1 MDNPLKSKTVMRTK
15 SLFFVILLLQMM
27 TMRSVYGVSY
37 TPMQLNFSKDY
48 QIRNYFSSA
57 ILLNKLDLSTHVAN
71 NDTYPRIDLAGALT
85 FSQTGQVLTISN
97 TGTTRAESYLKMGK
111 LYHYA
116 AIDMDI
122 ASQTNTSYTANAVL
136 SLYKDANNRI
146 VIVQR
151 DNDAGTKTYTLEVFK
166 NGSSVFNTVISSAG
180 IAASYTLRV
189 HVTGRYLNFF
199 RVKDGVPGFFSSVD
213 VGSYF
218 DLRDD
223 NVIKDFSVCLGAR
236 LDPSESVGFSKLE
249 QYLSSGTG
257 QADPRVLHYEDGAPI
272 IVDNKIWLA
281 MTTRGYDPIP
291 ASHQGV
297 YSYDLTT
304 HEWQLTGDMS
314 FDNGDGFKRPWH
326 ATDIFFDRR
335 DHKWKFFTTSHGDDH
350 KIYYGICNKDPRFG
364 ISEVAATVLNN
375 RIGQGEDPSV
385 IYDAAAGKWR
395 LAMCQSV
402 TGGFNTVLLESENWN
417 GPYKQIALNS
427 DISSTGIL
435 IQKVGGNYYVF
446 QGRGNGNYEILSY
459 PGLVKL
465 DVVKASPLLTDRNIW
480 PVIIPITDTVGTT
493 YHFLTFD
500 REQVTGTYS
509 YGNIHWYHA
518 AEVATDFYEYD
529 TALTDPSVLTEL
541 KKNEDKHFR
550 VYPNPAT
557 NSINIQGL
565 DNPATATIRN
575 TSGQVILEK
584 GTTGT
589 LEISGLKPGVYFL
602 NIGTDKA
609 INFIKSDL

>member
-1 MDNPLKSKTVMRTK
+1 MRSKL
-15 SLFFVILLLQMM
+15 LFFALVLLQIISMY
-27 TMRSVYGVSY
+27 SAYGVTY
-37 TPMQLNFSKDY
+37 TPMQLNFVKDY
-48 QIRNYFSSA
+48 QVRNYFSSS
-57 ILLNKLDLSTHVAN
+57 ILLNKLDFTAKLVN
-71 NDTYPRIDLAGALT
+71 NDDYPRIDLAGSLT
-85 FSQTGQVLTISN
+85 FNQTGQVLTISN
-97 TGTTRAESYLKMGK
+97 TGAARAESYLKMGR

-122 ASQTNTSYTANAVL
+122 TSQNNTSYTANAVL

-146 VIVQR
+146 VIAQR
-151 DNDAGTKTYTLEVFK
+151 DIDAGTKTYTMEIFK
-166 NGSSVFNTVISSAG
+166 NGTSVFNTVISSTG
-180 IAASYTLRV
+180 IAAPYTLRV

-199 RVKDGVPGFFSSVD
+199 RVKDGVPSFYSSVD
-213 VGSYF
+213 IGSHF
-218 DLRDD
+218 DLRND

-236 LDPSESVGFSKLE
+236 LDPSESVSFSKLE

-291 ASHQGV
+291 ASHQGI

-304 HEWQLTGDMS
+304 REWQLTGDMS

-335 DHKWKFFTTSHGDDH
+335 DHKWKFFSTSHGDDH
-350 KIYYGICNKDPRFG
+350 KIYYGICNNDPRFG
-364 ISEVAATVLNN
+364 ISEVNATVLNN
-375 RIGQGEDPSV
+375 GIAQGEDPSV

-402 TGGFNTVLLESENWN
+402 TGGFNTVLLESDNWN
-417 GPYKQIALNS
+417 GPYTQIALNAET
-427 DISSTGIL
+427 SSTGIL

-459 PGLVKL
+459 PGLAKL
-465 DVVKASPLLTDRNIW
+465 DVVKASPLLNDRNVW
-480 PVIIPITDTVGTT
+480 PVIIPITSATGTT
-493 YHFLTFD
+493 YNFLTFD

-518 AEVATDFYEYD
+518 AEVATDYYEYD
-529 TALTDPSVLTEL
+529 PTLTDPSVLTEL
-541 KKNEDKHFR
+541 NKTMDKQLR
-550 VYPNPAT
+550 IYPNPAQ
-557 NSINIQGL
+557 NILNIEGL
-565 DNPATATIRN
+565 PNLTIATIRN
-575 TSGQVILEK
+575 TTGQLILKK

-589 LEISGLKPGVYFL
+589 LEINNLKPGVYFL
-602 NIGTDKA
+602 NVGTDKA
-609 INFIKSDL
+609 INLIKSDL

>member
-1 MDNPLKSKTVMRTK
+1 MRTK
-15 SLFFVILLLQMM
+15 SLFLALFLLQIISMHS
-27 TMRSVYGVSY
+27 TYGVTY

-48 QIRNYFSSA
+48 QIRNYFSSS
-57 ILLNKLDLSTHVAN
+57 IPLNKLDFTTNVASN
-71 NDTYPRIDLAGALT
+71 SAYPRIDLAGSLT
-85 FSQTGQVLTISN
+85 FNQTGQVLTISN
-97 TGTTRAESYLKMGK
+97 TGTARAESYLKMSK

-122 ASQTNTSYTANAVL
+122 AAQTNTSYTANAVL
-136 SLYKDANNRI
+136 SLYKDASNRI

-151 DNDAGTKTYTLEVFK
+151 DNDAGTKTYTMEIFK
-166 NGSSVFNTVISSAG
+166 NGASVFSTVISTTG
-180 IAASYTLRV
+180 IAAPYTLRV

-199 RVKDGVPGFFSSVD
+199 RIKDGVPSFYSSVD

-218 DLRDD
+218 DFRDD

-236 LDPSESVGFSKLE
+236 LDPAESVSFSKLE

-281 MTTRGYDPIP
+281 MTTRGYDAIP
-291 ASHQGV
+291 ASHQGI

-314 FDNGDGFKRPWH
+314 FDNGDGLKRPWH

-335 DHKWKFFTTSHGDDH
+335 VHKWKFFTTSHGDDH
-350 KIYYGICNKDPRFG
+350 KIYYGICNNDPRFG
-364 ISEVAATVLNN
+364 ISEVTATVLNN
-375 RIGQGEDPSV
+375 GIGQGEDPSV
-385 IYDAAAGKWR
+385 IYDATSGKWR

-402 TGGFNTVLLESENWN
+402 AGGFNTVLLESENWN
-417 GPYKQIALNS
+417 GPYTQIALNS
-427 DISSTGIL
+427 EISSTGIL

-459 PGLVKL
+459 PGLAKL

-480 PVIIPITDTVGTT
+480 PVIIPITGAAGTT
-493 YHFLTFD
+493 YNFLTFD

-518 AEVATDFYEYD
+518 SEVATDFYEYD
-529 TALTDPSVLTEL
+529 PALTNPSVLTEL
-541 KKNEDKHFR
+541 KKSMDKQLR
-550 VYPNPAT
+550 IYPNPVQNT
-557 NSINIQGL
+557 LNIEGL
-565 DNPATATIRN
+565 ADQATATIRN

-589 LEISGLKPGVYFL
+589 LETGNLKPGVYFL
-602 NIGTDKA
+602 NVGTEKS
-609 INFIKSDL
+609 IHFIKSNL